1 MVATSARSETK
12 NTKIG
17 LRDGFGRV
25 ITYVRLSLTD
35 RCDMRC
41 RYCMAED
48 MTFLPRSE
56 ILSLEEI
63 ATLAGHF
70 VARGVK
76 RIRLTGGEPLGRRG
90 AVDCA
95 KMIGAYL
102 GNGLDELTITTNAS
116 RLAEHAAGLWD
127 AGIRRINV
135 SLDTRDPE
143 KFSYITRLGQLESV
157 LGGIAAAKAI
167 GFHVKI
173 NMVALKGLNGDEIGD
188 MLAWCGVQGFD
199 LSLIETMPL
208 GVIDDDR
215 TDRFLPLTH
224 VRSALEQRFTLVE
237 STHKTGG
244 PARYLQ
250 VAEFGTRLG
259 LISPLTRNFCEG
271 CNRVRLTCTGTLHTC
286 LGQED
291 ATDLRAV
298 LRAGGDDA
306 ALLKA
311 IAGGVDSKPKGH
323 DFRID
328 RGSAPSVSRHMST
341 TGG

>member
-1 MVATSARSETK
+1 MNVAATSVETK
-12 NTKIG
+12 PLKSG
-17 LRDGFGRV
+17 LRDGFGRT
-25 ITYVRLSLTD
+25 ISYVRLSLTD

-76 RIRLTGGEPLGRRG
+76 RIRLTGGEPLARRG

-95 KMIGAYL
+95 KMIGAFL
-102 GNGLDELTITTNAS
+102 GHGLDELTITTNAS
-116 RLAEHAAGLWD
+116 RLADHAVGLWD

-135 SLDTRDPE
+135 SLDTRDPQ
-143 KFSYITRLGQLESV
+143 KFSYITRLGKLDTV
-157 LGGIAAAKAI
+157 LKGIAAAKAQ

-173 NMVALKGLNGDEIGD
+173 NMVALKGLNDDEIGD
-188 MLAWCGVQGFD
+188 MLGWCGEQGFD

-215 TDRFLPLTH
+215 QDRFLPLTQ
-224 VRSALEQRFTLVE
+224 VRTELERRFTLVE
-237 STHKTGG
+237 SSHKTGG
-244 PARYLQ
+244 PARYLK
-250 VAEFGTRLG
+250 VGEFGTRLG

-271 CNRVRLTCTGTLHTC
+271 CNRIRVSASGQLYMC
-286 LGQED
+286 LGHED
-291 ATDLRAV
+291 NVDLRAA
-298 LRAGGDDA
+298 LRSGDPGAVDLA
-306 ALLKA
+306 VDKAMGLKPERHA
-311 IAGGVDSKPKGH
+311 FDLATP
-323 DFRID
+323 
-328 RGSAPSVSRHMST
+328 ATQRHMNV